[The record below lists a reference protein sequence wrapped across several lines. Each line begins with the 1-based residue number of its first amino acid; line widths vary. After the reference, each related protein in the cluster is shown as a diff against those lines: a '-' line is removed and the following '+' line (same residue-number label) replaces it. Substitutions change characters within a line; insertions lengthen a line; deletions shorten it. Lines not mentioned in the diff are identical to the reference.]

1 MRSLL
6 RLAPAL
12 VVFGLCSSAPLGDSV
27 LLRLNYKAGD
37 VLRYRM
43 IQEQSIESELVPA
56 MESESAFVF
65 KYDVEKVDEEGVATI
80 AVSYEG
86 IRQESEGPMAMSFD
100 SRRTGDDA
108 KLNSPML
115 TQLFEPMLDMKLSME
130 LEPTGRIRAI
140 HGVDKL
146 LESVTSALGDSAPQ
160 LKPMFES
167 LFGEESLRRMWEFSV
182 FPAEPIEPGYAWKRA
197 LEMEIPMMGSVKVE
211 FDQTFSG
218 VETAR
223 EQRCA
228 RIELEGSVSLD
239 VDDSLPISV
248 AIDSPEV
255 TGWILFA
262 LDNGAMLE
270 TRQEIDMVM
279 RMGPKDAAAGM
290 PTMEMSMTIA
300 QQMTRIATDAPL
312 FED

>member
-12 VVFGLCSSAPLGDSV
+12 VVFGLCSSAPLSDSV
-27 LLRLNYKAGD
+27 LLRLDYKAGD

-43 IQEQSIESELVPA
+43 IQAQSIESELVPA
-56 MESESAFVF
+56 METESAFVL
-65 KYDVEKVDEEGVATI
+65 KYAVESVDEEGVATV

-86 IRQESEGPMAMSFD
+86 IRQESEGPLAMSFD
-100 SRRTGDDA
+100 SRRKGDDA
-108 KLNSPML
+108 KLNSPIL
-115 TQLFEPMLDMKLSME
+115 AQLFEPMLDVKLSME

-140 HGVDKL
+140 HGADKL
-146 LESVTSALGDSAPQ
+146 LETVTNALGDSAPR

-182 FPAEPIEPGYAWKRA
+182 FPAEPIEPGYSWKRE

-211 FDQTFSG
+211 LDQTLSG
-218 VETAR
+218 VETAQ
-223 EQRCA
+223 EERCA
-228 RIELEGSVSLD
+228 RIELEGTISFEVEE
-239 VDDSLPISV
+239 SLPISV
-248 AIDSPEV
+248 AVDSPEV
-255 TGWILFA
+255 KGWILFA
-262 LDNGAMLE
+262 LDDGALLD

-279 RMGPKDAAAGM
+279 RMGPKDASAGM

-300 QQMTRIATDAPL
+300 QHMKRIALDAPL